1 MDLIIRNICEL
12 PVNFSVN
19 NKSPLQLAMES
30 GFLNYNKEIKPVLIK
45 KYLENHPHLIEEWI
59 IWSENKRTDK
69 GYFLQLG
76 DKFIVGYIDSTK
88 KGLMKTIEY
97 KTALDAC
104 SDFILLEICSI
115 LNIKDTGNTN
125 DL

>member
-1 MDLIIRNICEL
+1 
-12 PVNFSVN
+12 
-19 NKSPLQLAMES
+19 MES

-97 KTALDAC
+97 ETALDAC
-104 SDFILLEICSI
+104 TDFILLEICSI